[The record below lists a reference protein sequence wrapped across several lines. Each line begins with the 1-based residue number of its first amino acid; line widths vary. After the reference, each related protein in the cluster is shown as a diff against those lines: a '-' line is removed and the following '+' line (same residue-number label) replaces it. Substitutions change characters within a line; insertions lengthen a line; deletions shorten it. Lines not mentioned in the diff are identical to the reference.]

1 MVDAADSKSVARKGV
16 WVRVPLPVPIE
27 RLADRS
33 ISSRRVIGALGRLE
47 KRIFALND
55 RLQELAKDERLVR
68 EELTM
73 RRHLNDDAQRDAVVG
88 DAEDRALA
96 YETQKDVD
104 RFERLL
110 QNIDA
115 ERRKVMARR
124 DKLLER
130 LGTL

>member
-1 MVDAADSKSVARKGV
+1 MA
-16 WVRVPLPVPIE
+16 
-27 RLADRS
+27 
-33 ISSRRVIGALGRLE
+33 RLE
-47 KRIFALND
+47 NRIFTLND
-55 RLQELAKDERLVR
+55 RLEVLAREERLVR
-68 EELTM
+68 EELIM
-73 RRHLNDDAQRDAVVG
+73 RRHLNDDAQRDAAVG

-110 QNIDA
+110 RSIDA
-115 ERRKVMARR
+115 ERQKLNAKR

>member
-1 MVDAADSKSVARKGV
+1 M
-16 WVRVPLPVPIE
+16 
-27 RLADRS
+27 
-33 ISSRRVIGALGRLE
+33 GRLE

-55 RLQELAKDERLVR
+55 RLAALTHEERLIE
-68 EELTM
+68 EELVM

-104 RFERLL
+104 RFERLMGG
-110 QNIDA
+110 IDA
-115 ERRKVMARR
+115 ERRRLLEKR
-124 DKLLER
+124 DKLMEK

>member
-1 MVDAADSKSVARKGV
+1 MA
-16 WVRVPLPVPIE
+16 
-27 RLADRS
+27 
-33 ISSRRVIGALGRLE
+33 RLE

-55 RLQELAKDERLVR
+55 RLDALTREERLVR
-68 EELTM
+68 EELIM

-110 QNIDA
+110 RGIDA
-115 ERRKVMARR
+115 ERQKLTAKR
-124 DKLLER
+124 DRLLER

>member
-1 MVDAADSKSVARKGV
+1 M
-16 WVRVPLPVPIE
+16 
-27 RLADRS
+27 
-33 ISSRRVIGALGRLE
+33 GRLE
-47 KRIFALND
+47 KRIFTLND
-55 RLQELAKDERLVR
+55 RLQDLAKEERLVR

-96 YETQKDVD
+96 YETQKDVE

-110 QNIDA
+110 RGIDT
-115 ERRKVMARR
+115 ERRKLAAKR